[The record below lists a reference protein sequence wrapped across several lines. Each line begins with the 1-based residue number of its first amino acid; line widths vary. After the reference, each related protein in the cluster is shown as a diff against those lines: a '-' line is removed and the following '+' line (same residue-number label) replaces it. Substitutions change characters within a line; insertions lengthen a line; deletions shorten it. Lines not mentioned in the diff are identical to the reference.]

1 MSGNKLADRLD
12 WNAMLGFE
20 QIVDSRDSLR
30 AASQARL
37 GTKTGGKP
45 AEAIGTKTGG
55 KPVDMIGTKTGGK
68 PISGTISIGTKT
80 GVKPTN

>member
-30 AASQARL
+30 VASQDRL
-37 GTKTGGKP
+37 GTKSGGKP
-45 AEAIGTKTGG
+45 TEAIGTKTGG

-68 PISGTISIGTKT
+68 PVTGIIGAKT
-80 GVKPTN
+80 GVKPTT